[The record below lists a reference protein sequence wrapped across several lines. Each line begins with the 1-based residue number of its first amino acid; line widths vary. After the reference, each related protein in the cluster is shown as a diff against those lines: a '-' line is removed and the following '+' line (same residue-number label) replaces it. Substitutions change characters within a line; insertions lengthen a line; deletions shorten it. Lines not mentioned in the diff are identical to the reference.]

1 MPLTP
6 RPKNE
11 LERLSALHR
20 YNILDTA
27 PEESFDRVT
36 ALAARLFSVSIV
48 AVSLSD
54 QNRQWF
60 KSCRGL
66 GIREIDR
73 DAAFCSYAILST
85 ETLIIPDTHLDPL
98 FIDNPLVVGEPK
110 IRFYAGVPLLT
121 KDGYN
126 LGTFCIADQ
135 KPRSLSPEE
144 QTNLEDLAAI
154 IMRQIEQRI
163 FLDQLAR
170 TEQAFKR
177 SEANLK
183 TIFDNSTQSFI
194 LIDREH
200 KIQAF
205 NKVANKRAKLV
216 YNRKLQEGDSI
227 YNFVADSDLDDFNR
241 DFNSALSGA
250 SVKLEREISSPGGE
264 TYWFEF
270 DYSPVFE
277 ERKIIGVCLS
287 VLSIDDRKKAIK
299 ELAESEE
306 RFRSLVQNSSDIIT
320 ILKEDGTINYGS
332 PSIKRILGYQPEDLV
347 GGSMFAYVHPE
358 DSPAV
363 QSIFATAIQQMG
375 IPITMEFRFL
385 CIDGSWRYLEAIANS
400 YIEDSVVQGVVVNYR
415 DVTERK
421 STEEALLES
430 EKRYRFLAENVTD
443 IIWTRDMELKYT
455 YISSSVQRVRGY
467 TVEESMTQGITEIL
481 APASRELAI
490 RNLQEEL
497 ELEKTGQSP
506 PWRARTLDLEYICKD
521 GSTIW
526 GETSMTFLRDDR
538 GEAIG
543 ILGVVRDITERKRAE
558 EALRKIEARDRAF
571 LNAIPD
577 LMLGISKEGKY
588 IDFLGSNTKAGQ
600 ASSRSRIFLG
610 ESVYESLPVEVAQGM
625 MKAVDRALSI
635 GKTQIFDYQL
645 SLEDGMH
652 DYEARIVVSG
662 ENEVLSIIRDITKR
676 KQLERELIAARE
688 DALEGA
694 RIKAQFLAN
703 MSHEIRTPMNAVIG
717 MSGLLLDTEL
727 TAEQREYAET
737 VRYSGEALLTVI
749 NDILDFSKIEAGKL
763 EIEIIDFDLSRA
775 VEDVT
780 ALLAEHASSKGLE
793 LGCLVY
799 RNVPKMLKG
808 DPGRICQIL
817 INMLNNAIKFTKEG
831 NVTLS
836 VKLVKETEHQVVVR
850 FEVKDTGIG
859 ISPAEQT
866 RLFKPFSQADSSTT
880 RRYGG
885 TGLGLAISKQLV
897 DLMEGEIGVESAL
910 GQGTTFWFTL
920 PLEKQALA
928 SPAPVPSTDIVLKGL
943 RVLIVDDNATNRK
956 ILAHQLT
963 YWEMHYD
970 EAESGFQALE
980 RLQTAKLPYNL
991 VVLDLMMPDMDG
1003 VQLTH
1008 LIKADPALSEIP
1020 LVLLASFRERGD
1032 LEIVKEA
1039 GIATYLTKPVRQS
1052 QLFNALVQSLGHTSA
1067 PVSYAALP
1075 LSPPPADVFP
1085 KKPAKSLSQSLI
1097 LVAEDNV
1104 INQRVAVRQLDKL
1117 GYRSD
1122 VVANGLEVLE
1132 ALAHT
1137 PYALVLMDCHMPEMD
1152 GFEATAAIRKWE
1164 GADRHTIIVAMTASA
1179 MHGER
1184 ENCLQAGMDDFI
1196 AKPVKLEELTT
1207 VLKRWI
1213 PEPTE
1218 T

>member
-1 MPLTP
+1 MPTVP

-20 YNILDTA
+20 YNILDTP
-27 PEESFDRVT
+27 PEEAFDRVT
-36 ALAARLFSVSIV
+36 ELAARLFSVPIV

-54 QNRQWF
+54 RNRQWF

-66 GIREIDR
+66 GIREMDR
-73 DAAFCSYAILST
+73 DLAFCAYTTSST
-85 ETLIIPDTHLDPL
+85 EILIIPDTQLDPR
-98 FIDNPLVVGEPK
+98 FVDNPFVVEEPK
-110 IRFYAGVPLLT
+110 IRFYAGAPLLT
-121 KDGYN
+121 KDGYH
-126 LGTFCIADQ
+126 LGTLCIADH
-135 KPRSLSPEE
+135 KPRSLSSEE
-144 QTNLEDLAAI
+144 QKNLEDLAAVV
-154 IMRQIEQRI
+154 MYQIEQRTV
-163 FLDQLAR
+163 LDQMAR

-183 TIFDNSTQSFI
+183 AIFDNSSQSFI

-216 YNRKLQEGDSI
+216 YNKKLQEGDSI
-227 YNFVADSDLDDFNR
+227 YNFVTDSDLDDFNR
-241 DFNSALSGA
+241 DFDSALNGD
-250 SVKLEREISSPGGE
+250 SVKLEREISSSSGE

-287 VLSIDDRKKAIK
+287 VLSINDRKKAIK

-332 PSIKRILGYQPEDLV
+332 PSIQRILGYEPKDLV
-347 GGSMFAYVHPE
+347 GKSMFAYVHPE
-358 DSPAV
+358 DSSAI
-363 QSIFATAIQQMG
+363 QSILSTAIQQMG

-385 CIDGSWRYLEAIANS
+385 CVDGSWRYLEAIANS
-400 YIEDSVVQGVVVNYR
+400 YIEDSMVQGVVVNYR

-455 YISSSVQRVRGY
+455 YISSSVQRARGY
-467 TVEESMTQGITEIL
+467 TVEESMAQSLAEIL
-481 APASRELAI
+481 TPASRELAL

-497 ELEKTGQSP
+497 ELEKRGQSP
-506 PWRARTLDLEYICKD
+506 LSKARTLDLEYICKD

-526 GETSMTFLRDDR
+526 GETSMTFLRDDK
-538 GEAIG
+538 GEAFG
-543 ILGVVRDITERKRAE
+543 ILGVIRDITERRRAE

-588 IDFLGSNTKAGQ
+588 IDFLGSNTKAGP
-600 ASSRSRIFLG
+600 ASARARIFLR

-625 MKAVDRALSI
+625 MYAIDQALSV

-645 SLEDGMH
+645 ALEDGMH

-662 ENEVLSIIRDITKR
+662 EDEVLSIIRDITKR
-676 KQLERELIAARE
+676 KELERELIAARE

-717 MSGLLLDTEL
+717 MSGLLLDTDL

-780 ALLAEHASSKGLE
+780 ALLAEHAGSKGLE

-799 RNVPKMLKG
+799 GDVPKMLRG

-831 NVTLS
+831 DVILS
-836 VKLVKETEHQVVVR
+836 VKLVKETEQQAAVR

-859 ISPAEQT
+859 ISPAEQN

-920 PLEKQALA
+920 LLEKQSTVGPLLI
-928 SPAPVPSTDIVLKGL
+928 PSTDVVLKGL

-963 YWEMHYD
+963 YLEMHYE

-980 RLQTAKLPYNL
+980 RLQTSSLAYDL
-991 VVLDLMMPDMDG
+991 VILDLMMPDMDG

-1008 LIKADPALSEIP
+1008 LIKADPALRKIP

-1032 LEIVKEA
+1032 LEIVKQA

-1052 QLFNALVQSLGHTSA
+1052 QLFNALIQSLGHTSA
-1067 PVSYAALP
+1067 PVSYAAL
-1075 LSPPPADVFP
+1075 SIAPPTEVLP
-1085 KKPAKSLSQSLI
+1085 KKLAKPLSQSLI

-1152 GFEATAAIRKWE
+1152 GFEATAEIRKRE

-1184 ENCLQAGMDDFI
+1184 EHCLDAGMDDFI

-1207 VLKRWI
+1207 LLKRWI
-1213 PEPTE
+1213 SEPADS
-1218 T
+1218 

>member
-1 MPLTP
+1 MPPTP

-11 LERLSALHR
+11 LERLSALHL

-27 PEESFDRVT
+27 PEEAFDRIT
-36 ALAARLFSVSIV
+36 ALAARLFSVPVV

-66 GIREIDR
+66 GVRELNREI
-73 DAAFCSYAILST
+73 AFCGHVVSST
-85 ETLIIPDTHLDPL
+85 ETLIIPDTKLDSR
-98 FIDNPLVVGEPK
+98 FAKNPLVVGEPK
-110 IRFYAGVPLLT
+110 IRFYAGAPLRT
-121 KDGYN
+121 QDGYI
-126 LGTFCIADQ
+126 LGTLCIADQ

-144 QTNLEDLAAI
+144 QKSLEDLAAI
-154 IMRQIEQRI
+154 VVSQIEPRI
-163 FLDQLAR
+163 FLDKIAMAER
-170 TEQAFKR
+170 AFKR

-183 TIFDNSTQSFI
+183 AIFDNSSQSFV

-205 NKVANKRAKLV
+205 NKLANKRAELV
-216 YNRKLQEGDSI
+216 YKKQLQQGDSI
-227 YNFVADSDLDDFNR
+227 YDFVADIDLGDFDR
-241 DFNSALSGA
+241 DFDNALGGN
-250 SVKLEREISSPGGE
+250 SVKLEREISSSLGE
-264 TYWFEF
+264 KHWFEF

-277 ERKIIGVCLS
+277 EGEIIGVCLS
-287 VLSIDDRKKAIK
+287 VLSITDRKKAIK
-299 ELAESEE
+299 ELAASEE

-347 GGSMFAYVHPE
+347 GKSIFAYLHPE
-358 DSPAV
+358 DALTV
-363 QSIFATAIQQMG
+363 QSIFSSAIQQMG
-375 IPITMEFRFL
+375 IPITIDFRFL
-385 CIDGSWRYLEAIANS
+385 CVDGSWRYLEAIVNS
-400 YIEDSVVQGVVVNYR
+400 YIEDATVQGVVVNYR

-421 STEEALLES
+421 KTEEALLES

-443 IIWTRDMELKYT
+443 VIWTRDMEQKYT
-455 YISSSVQRVRGY
+455 YISPSVQRARGY
-467 TVEESMTQGITEIL
+467 TVEESMAQGITEIL
-481 APASRELAI
+481 TPASVMVAI
-490 RNLQEEL
+490 KNFQEEM
-497 ELEKTGQSP
+497 ERERTGQAPLLRS
-506 PWRARTLDLEYICKD
+506 RTLDLEYICKD

-526 GETSMTFLRDDR
+526 GETSMTFLRDDK

-543 ILGVVRDITERKRAE
+543 ILGVARDITERKRAE
-558 EALRKIEARDRAF
+558 EALRKIEARNGAF

-588 IDFLGSNTKAGQ
+588 IDFLGSNTKEGKESAH
-600 ASSRSRIFLG
+600 SRIFFG
-610 ESVYESLPVEVAQGM
+610 ESVYEALPSEVAQNM
-625 MKAVDRALSI
+625 MNAVHQALRT
-635 GKTQIFDYQL
+635 GETQIAEYQL
-645 SLEDGMH
+645 SLEDGLH
-652 DYEARIVVSG
+652 DYETRIVVSG
-662 ENEVLSIIRDITKR
+662 EDEVLSIIRDITER

-717 MSGLLLDTEL
+717 MSGLLLDTQL
-727 TAEQREYAET
+727 SAEQRDYAET

-780 ALLAEHASSKGLE
+780 ALLAEQASSKGLE
-793 LGCLVY
+793 LGCLAY
-799 RNVPKMLKG
+799 RNVPNMLKG

-817 INMLNNAIKFTKEG
+817 INMLNNAIKFTKQG
-831 NVTLS
+831 DVTLS
-836 VKLVKETEHQVVVR
+836 VKLVEENEYQTVVR

-859 ISPAEQT
+859 ISPIEQT

-885 TGLGLAISKQLV
+885 TGLGLAISRQLV
-897 DLMEGEIGVESAL
+897 ELMGGEIGVESIL
-910 GQGTTFWFTL
+910 GKGTTFWFTL
-920 PLEKQALA
+920 PLEKQSAEEQ
-928 SPAPVPSTDIVLKGL
+928 APIASTDVVLKDL
-943 RVLIVDDNATNRK
+943 RVLIVDDNETNRK

-963 YWEMHYD
+963 FWEMHHD
-970 EAESGFQALE
+970 QAESGPQALA
-980 RLQTAKLPYNL
+980 RLKTSKTPYDL
-991 VVLDLMMPDMDG
+991 VILDLMMPDMDG
-1003 VQLTH
+1003 VQLTR
-1008 LIKADPALSEIP
+1008 LIKADPALSNIP
-1020 LVLLASFRERGD
+1020 LILLASFRERG
-1032 LEIVKEA
+1032 EVEVVKQA

-1052 QLFNALVQSLGHTSA
+1052 QLFDALVQSLGHTSA
-1067 PVSYAALP
+1067 PVSYAPVPIA
-1075 LSPPPADVFP
+1075 PPPIEVFP
-1085 KKPAKSLSQSLI
+1085 KALAKSLSQSLI

-1104 INQRVAVRQLDKL
+1104 INQRVAARQLDKL
-1117 GYRSD
+1117 GYRAD

-1152 GFEATAAIRKWE
+1152 GFEATAEIRKRE
-1164 GADRHTIIVAMTASA
+1164 GSDHHTIIVAMTASA
-1179 MHGER
+1179 MQGER
-1184 ENCLQAGMDDFI
+1184 ENCLQGGMDDYM

>member
-1 MPLTP
+1 MPPTS

-11 LERLSALHR
+11 LERLSALHL

-27 PEESFDRVT
+27 PEETFDRIT
-36 ALAARLFSVSIV
+36 ALAARLFSVSVV
-48 AVSLSD
+48 AISLSD
-54 QNRQWF
+54 KNRQWF

-66 GIREIDR
+66 GVREINR
-73 DAAFCSYAILST
+73 EIAFCDHVVLTT
-85 ETLIIPDTHLDPL
+85 ETLIIPDTKLDSR
-98 FIDNPLVVGEPK
+98 FAKNPLVVGEPK
-110 IRFYAGVPLLT
+110 IRFYAGAPLRT
-121 KDGYN
+121 QDGHI
-126 LGTFCIADQ
+126 LGTLCLADQ
-135 KPRSLSPEE
+135 TPRSLSPEE
-144 QTNLEDLAAI
+144 QQSLEDLAAI
-154 IMRQIEQRI
+154 IVSQIEPRI
-163 FLDQLAR
+163 FLDQIAK
-170 TEQAFKR
+170 TERAFKR

-183 TIFDNSTQSFI
+183 AIFDNSSQSFV

-205 NKVANKRAKLV
+205 NKLANKRAELV
-216 YNRKLQEGDSI
+216 YKKQLQEGDSI
-227 YNFVADSDLDDFNR
+227 YNFVADFDVADFDR
-241 DFNSALSGA
+241 DFESALSGN
-250 SVKLEREISSPGGE
+250 SVKLEREIASSSGE
-264 TYWFEF
+264 KHWFEF

-277 ERKIIGVCLS
+277 EGEIIGVCLS
-287 VLSIDDRKKAIK
+287 VLSITDRKKAIR

-347 GGSMFAYVHPE
+347 GKSILTYVHPE
-358 DSPAV
+358 DSPIV
-363 QSIFATAIQQMG
+363 QSIFVTAIQQMG

-385 CIDGSWRYLEAIANS
+385 CIDGSWRYLEAIVNS
-400 YIEDSVVQGVVVNYR
+400 YIEESVQGVVVNYR

-443 IIWTRDMELKYT
+443 VIWTRDMELKYT
-455 YISSSVQRVRGY
+455 YISPSVQRARGY
-467 TVEESMTQGITEIL
+467 TVEESMSQGIAEIL
-481 APASRELAI
+481 TPASRELALS
-490 RNLQEEL
+490 NLSKEL
-497 ELEKTGQSP
+497 ELERAGQSP
-506 PWRARTLDLEYICKD
+506 LLKSRTLDLEYICKD

-526 GETSMTFLRDDR
+526 GETSMTFLRDDK

-543 ILGVVRDITERKRAE
+543 ILGVARDITERKRAE
-558 EALRKIEARDRAF
+558 EALRKIEARNGAF

-588 IDFLGSNTKAGQ
+588 IDFLGSNTKQGQ
-600 ASSRSRIFLG
+600 ESAHSRLFFG
-610 ESVYESLPVEVAQGM
+610 ESVYEALPSEVAQNM
-625 MKAVDRALSI
+625 MHAVHQALST
-635 GKTQIFDYQL
+635 GETQIAEYQL
-645 SLEDGMH
+645 SLEDGTH
-652 DYEARIVVSG
+652 DYETRIVVSG
-662 ENEVLSIIRDITKR
+662 EDEVLSIIRDITER

-688 DALEGA
+688 EALEGA

-727 TAEQREYAET
+727 SAEQRDYAET

-780 ALLAEHASSKGLE
+780 ALLAEQASSKGLE
-793 LGCLVY
+793 LGCLAY
-799 RNVPKMLKG
+799 RDVPNMLKG

-831 NVTLS
+831 DVTLS
-836 VKLVKETEHQVVVR
+836 VKLVEENEHQAVVR

-859 ISPAEQT
+859 ISPREQT

-885 TGLGLAISKQLV
+885 TGLGLAISRQLV
-897 DLMEGEIGVESAL
+897 ELMGGEIGVESIL
-910 GQGTTFWFTL
+910 GKGTTFWFTL
-920 PLEKQALA
+920 PLEKQSAEEQ
-928 SPAPVPSTDIVLKGL
+928 VRIPSTDIVLKDL
-943 RVLIVDDNATNRK
+943 RVLIVDDNTTNRK

-963 YWEMHYD
+963 FWEMYSD
-970 EAESGFQALE
+970 EAESGPQALA
-980 RLQTAKLPYNL
+980 RLQTSKTPYDL
-991 VVLDLMMPDMDG
+991 VILDLMMPDMDG
-1003 VQLTH
+1003 VQLTR
-1008 LIKADPALSEIP
+1008 LIKADPALSNIP
-1020 LVLLASFRERGD
+1020 LILLASFRERGD
-1032 LEIVKEA
+1032 VEVVKQA

-1052 QLFNALVQSLGHTSA
+1052 QLFDALVHSLGHTGA
-1067 PVSYAALP
+1067 PVSYAPVSIA
-1075 LSPPPADVFP
+1075 PPPAEVFP
-1085 KKPAKSLSQSLI
+1085 KAPAKSLSQSLI
-1097 LVAEDNV
+1097 LVAEDNI
-1104 INQRVAVRQLDKL
+1104 INQRVAVRQLDRL
-1117 GYRSD
+1117 GYRAD
-1122 VVANGLEVLE
+1122 VVANGLEVLK

-1152 GFEATAAIRKWE
+1152 GLEATAEIRKQE
-1164 GADRHTIIVAMTASA
+1164 GSDHHTIIVAMTASA
-1179 MHGER
+1179 MQGER
-1184 ENCLQAGMDDFI
+1184 ENCLQAGMDDYM

>member
-1 MPLTP
+1 MLLAP

-11 LERLSALHR
+11 LERLSALYR

-27 PEESFDRVT
+27 PEEAFDRVA
-36 ALAARLFSVSIV
+36 ALAARLFSVPI
-48 AVSLSD
+48 ALVSLTD

-60 KSCRGL
+60 KSHWGL
-66 GIREIDR
+66 GISEIER
-73 DAAFCSYAILST
+73 DLAFCTYAILST
-85 ETLIIPDTHLDPL
+85 EALIIPDTHLDPR
-98 FIDNPLVVGEPK
+98 FVDNPLVVEEPK
-110 IRFYAGVPLLT
+110 IRFYAGALLRT

-126 LGTFCIADQ
+126 LGTLSIIDQ
-135 KPRSLSPEE
+135 KPRSLSSEE
-144 QTNLEDLAAI
+144 QTNLEDLAAL
-154 IMRQIEQRI
+154 IMGQIEQRI
-163 FLDQLAR
+163 SLGISLDQIAR

-177 SEANLK
+177 SQANFK
-183 TIFDNSTQSFI
+183 AIFDNGSQSFI

-205 NKVANKRAKLV
+205 NKAANKGAKLV

-227 YNFVADSDLDDFNR
+227 YSFIADSDLDNFNR
-241 DFNSALSGA
+241 DFDSALNGE
-250 SVKLEREISSPGGE
+250 SVKFEREIASYTGE
-264 TYWFEF
+264 KYWFEF

-277 ERKIIGVCLS
+277 ERKVIGVCLS
-287 VLSIDDRKKAIK
+287 VSNINDRKKAIK
-299 ELAESEE
+299 KLAESEE

-320 ILKEDGTINYGS
+320 ILEESGTINYGS
-332 PSIKRILGYQPEDLV
+332 PSIKRILGYEPEDLV
-347 GGSMFAYVHPE
+347 GKNMFAYVHPE
-358 DSPAV
+358 DVPMV
-363 QSIFATAIQQMG
+363 QSIFATAIQQES
-375 IPITMEFRFL
+375 IPITVEFRFL

-400 YIEDSVVQGVVVNYR
+400 FIEDSIFQGVVVNYR

-421 STEEALLES
+421 STEEALH
-430 EKRYRFLAENVTD
+430 
-443 IIWTRDMELKYT
+443 
-455 YISSSVQRVRGY
+455 
-467 TVEESMTQGITEIL
+467 
-481 APASRELAI
+481 
-490 RNLQEEL
+490 
-497 ELEKTGQSP
+497 
-506 PWRARTLDLEYICKD
+506 
-521 GSTIW
+521 
-526 GETSMTFLRDDR
+526 
-538 GEAIG
+538 
-543 ILGVVRDITERKRAE
+543 
-558 EALRKIEARDRAF
+558 KIEARDQAF

-588 IDFLGSNTKAGQ
+588 IDFLGAHTKAGQ
-600 ASSRSRIFLG
+600 ESSRSRIFSG
-610 ESVYESLPVEVAQGM
+610 ESVYEALPMQVAQGM
-625 MKAVDRALSI
+625 MNAVAQSLDT

-645 SLEDGMH
+645 SLEDGVH

-662 ENEVLSIIRDITKR
+662 EDEVLSIIRDITKR

-688 DALEGA
+688 EALEGA
-694 RIKAQFLAN
+694 RIKAHFLAK

-737 VRYSGEALLTVI
+737 VRYSGEALLIVI

-763 EIEIIDFDLSRA
+763 EVEIIDFDLSRA

-780 ALLAEHASSKGLE
+780 AFLAEHAGSKGLE

-799 RNVPKMLKG
+799 RNVPKMLRG

-817 INMLNNAIKFTKEG
+817 INMLNNAIKFTQEG
-831 NVTLS
+831 DVTLS
-836 VKLVKETEHQVVVR
+836 VKLLEETEYQAVVY

-897 DLMEGEIGVESAL
+897 DLMGGKIGVESVPGEGA
-910 GQGTTFWFTL
+910 TFWFTL
-920 PLEKQALA
+920 LLEKQ
-928 SPAPVPSTDIVLKGL
+928 SAPIPLPSNEMVLKGL
-943 RVLIVDDNATNRK
+943 RVLVVDDNATNRK
-956 ILAHQLT
+956 ILTHQLT

-970 EAESGFQALE
+970 EAESAFQALE
-980 RLQTAKLPYNL
+980 RLQTSKLPYDL
-991 VVLDLMMPDMDG
+991 VILDLMMPDREG
-1003 VQLTH
+1003 VRLMH
-1008 LIKADPALSEIP
+1008 LIKADPALNEIP
-1020 LVLLASFRERGD
+1020 LVVLASFRERGD
-1032 LEIVKEA
+1032 LEVVKQT
-1039 GIATYLTKPVRQS
+1039 GIATYLTKPVRPS
-1052 QLFNALVQSLGHTSA
+1052 QLLKALLQSLGHTSA
-1067 PVSYAALP
+1067 PGSHAALP
-1075 LSPPPADVFP
+1075 ITPSPAEVSP
-1085 KKPAKSLSQSLI
+1085 KKLGKPSAQSLI

-1117 GYRSD
+1117 GYRCD

-1152 GFEATAAIRKWE
+1152 GFETTAEIRRRE
-1164 GADRHTIIVAMTASA
+1164 GADRHTIIVAITASA

-1184 ENCLQAGMDDFI
+1184 ENCLRVGMNDFI